1 MKKNPGLRAKRD
13 QHKAHGKLVHVAT
26 HQSDEVDSESDE
38 DGGKAVRIY
47 NSILSQQPRAFM
59 MWVEKEACSTL
70 ENQYAKKQVLKM
82 EGEEHEFELITEEEM
97 DIIEGMPD
105 EPSPNI
111 LDLELSN
118 LAYLATDPL
127 ISILPAPQIT
137 DLGASNLG
145 D

>member
-1 MKKNPGLRAKRD
+1 
-13 QHKAHGKLVHVAT
+13 
-26 HQSDEVDSESDE
+26 
-38 DGGKAVRIY
+38 
-47 NSILSQQPRAFM
+47 
-59 MWVEKEACSTL
+59 MWVEKEARSIL
-70 ENQYAKKQVLKM
+70 ENQYTKKQVLKM

-105 EPSPNI
+105 DPTPNI

>member
-59 MWVEKEACSTL
+59 MWVEKEARSIL
-70 ENQYAKKQVLKM
+70 ENQYTKKQVLKM

-105 EPSPNI
+105 EPSPNF
-111 LDLELSN
+111 
-118 LAYLATDPL
+118 
-127 ISILPAPQIT
+127 
-137 DLGASNLG
+137 GA
-145 D
+145 